1 VRHAC
6 GGGQACVICYGAHG
20 SGKEEA
26 MCATPEASAD
36 ELTGRLSS
44 LSLSDELGIAA
55 RALQEMA
62 AHAREH
68 GLKLSLS
75 AVQVRVRVRVRVG
88 WGLRLARVRVRPCR
102 SVASARRSC
111 LTLTPTLSPTPTPPS
126 SRADL
131 FRARHG
137 PARPGRCRR
146 IAAWRGRTRRLIA
159 LRRVTA
165 PGGRALALALA
176 RVLALLVAPSLAA

>member
-1 VRHAC
+1 MVVGPQEGRPPRSPTSKKRPAAIAVAVKCAAQSRPGQPEVVFCQPDERRVWVQRGEHQMLFSSTFEVVLPSSATASETYTRTAEAPVRHAC

-75 AVQVRVRVRVRVG
+75 AVQVRVRVRVRV
-88 WGLRLARVRVRPCR
+88 RVGITV
-102 SVASARRSC
+102 S
-111 LTLTPTLSPTPTPPS
+111 
-126 SRADL
+126 
-131 FRARHG
+131 
-137 PARPGRCRR
+137 
-146 IAAWRGRTRRLIA
+146 
-159 LRRVTA
+159 
-165 PGGRALALALA
+165 
-176 RVLALLVAPSLAA
+176 